1 MALRGRCAAP
11 ASARRARLAM
21 CGGAPVVRWLRSVRH
36 LATRRAQPLGRQASR
51 AARPT
56 SSRSSYFH
64 TDSDQRSS
72 RGKIAKGNKVGR
84 KGAKDLFMRRG
95 QVRSQIDRSSN
106 KHASDFNTWKQSSRH
121 GLPGPQPRGRVASAA
136 PRDQLGPRRL
146 VPRALLR
153 LVWLAAL
160 FRRRR
165 HRGDCVCSH
174 VASCFALLR
183 AASAGL
189 RRAVPRR
196 RTHSRP
202 RQASAASAPP

>member
-64 TDSDQRSS
+64 TDSAVVARQ
-72 RGKIAKGNKVGR
+72 IAKATKSGE
-84 KGAKDLFMRRG
+84 GAKRLVHCGGGKFDP
-95 QVRSQIDRSSN
+95 RSQIIKQTRKLRTSIPGN
-106 KHASDFNTWKQSSRH
+106 KSSRH